1 MGTGEKPVPFLLYM
15 EKYMLI
21 DTSLEK
27 GKVYS
32 FAYRSREGVNSHRVA
47 LYLGD
52 GFHDF
57 EKEDFRNFQE
67 NGMSQ
72 VKDVT
77 TDVWVR
83 DSDDVVAARFRKA
96 GCKIYDDG
104 VKMWIVNL

>member
-1 MGTGEKPVPFLLYM
+1 
-15 EKYMLI
+15 MLI
-21 DTSLEK
+21 DTNLEK
-27 GKVYS
+27 GKVYT
-32 FAYRSREGVNSHRVA
+32 FAYKAKDGKQSDRVG

-57 EKEDFRNFQE
+57 EKDEFRNFQE

-77 TDVWVR
+77 SDVWVR
-83 DSDDVVAARFRKA
+83 DSDDVVAARYRKA
-96 GCKIYDDG
+96 GCRIYDDG